1 MLLVRIEDARICFPR
16 LPEHEACLVL
26 SSSKDRIAAA
36 KADWAAGRF
45 DKVFGDEEE
54 FIPAPP

>member
-1 MLLVRIEDARICFPR
+1 
-16 LPEHEACLVL
+16 L

-36 KADWAAGRF
+36 KADWVAGRF